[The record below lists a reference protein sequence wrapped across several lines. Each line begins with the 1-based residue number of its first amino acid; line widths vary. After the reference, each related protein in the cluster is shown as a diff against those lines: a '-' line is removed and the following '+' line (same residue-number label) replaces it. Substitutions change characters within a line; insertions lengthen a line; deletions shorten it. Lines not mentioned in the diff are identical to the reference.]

1 MFQQYAD
8 VTTSSTAFK
17 AYKERRCRNEQR
29 GVARGRAGND
39 SDRGGTL
46 ESSTLGSEGRKET
59 AISTSHFTQLGR
71 SNLTYDIRN
80 NMSHGDGVLYE
91 FTYVQLAKWSSL

>member
-1 MFQQYAD
+1 MFQHAD

-29 GVARGRAGND
+29 GVALGKSRVDG
-39 SDRGGTL
+39 DRGGTL
-46 ESSTLGSEGRKET
+46 GMTVECSTLGLGSEGRKET

-71 SNLTYDIRN
+71 
-80 NMSHGDGVLYE
+80 DGVLYE